1 MKKFFYKLWSK
12 FLTMFGD
19 IKIFKYPLW
28 LVYDPSDYEVTG
40 EKVLDIMDTLEN
52 GDIVLRGYNHYLD
65 GKFIPDSLKYSHGA
79 IYIGENTL
87 IHAVAEGVS
96 EINIVEFCQ
105 CDRIAIFRPKKY
117 NKYAITKAKEF
128 LKNKVPYDFGYQNG
142 VSALFCFELCG
153 ECYNKLDIPKYTVSY
168 LFGLLKRK
176 NIFLAKSFFNSK
188 DMKCIFQFNPKFN
201 IDFKVV

>member
-117 NKYAITKAKEF
+117 NKHAITKAKEF

-201 IDFKVV
+201 IDFKVI